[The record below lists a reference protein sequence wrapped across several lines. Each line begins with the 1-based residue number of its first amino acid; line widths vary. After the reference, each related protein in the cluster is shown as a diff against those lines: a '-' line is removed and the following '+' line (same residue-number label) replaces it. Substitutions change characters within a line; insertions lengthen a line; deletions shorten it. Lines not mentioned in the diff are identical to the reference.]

1 MPVSSSPH
9 LSGQHM
15 GKPTGKSA
23 VFLDVRPGPWQRG
36 ETRWWAATTQPCSTS
51 AATPGQGPCGDMGGV
66 SPPHKPGLGQR
77 GALQAGGEP
86 SKRLVDQAWAPA
98 CTG

>member
-1 MPVSSSPH
+1 MPVSPSPH
-9 LSGQHM
+9 LSEQHM

-23 VFLDVRPGPWQRG
+23 VLLDVRKGPWQRG

-51 AATPGQGPCGDMGGV
+51 AATPGQGPCG
-66 SPPHKPGLGQR
+66 SLIPSRPGLGQR
-77 GALQAGGEP
+77 GALQAGGEQ